1 MNKKFR
7 VMFKKIDQ
15 LLLSLL
21 YERDST
27 YFYTGYNKD
36 MNEIL
41 CFKGLSSFYFKLGE
55 MVGYRPRLKG

>member
-21 YERDST
+21 YERAST
-27 YFYTGYNKD
+27 YFYPGYNKD
-36 MNEIL
+36 MKKIP
-41 CFKGLSSFYFKLGE
+41 CFKTLSTVALF
-55 MVGYRPRLKG
+55 